1 MKRTEH
7 PAGPREGGERVAK
20 KKATK
25 KKKKK

>member
-1 MKRTEH
+1 MPLSRTGGNR
-7 PAGPREGGERVAK
+7 ACEGGERVK